1 MKKFIFAAC
10 AAMVLFFGSCQKS
23 AKQKAIDMINATTE
37 KVEKAKTADEAG
49 VISLQLIGDLA
60 KLQEENPEL
69 AKLDE
74 NDKDFKEAMDKFQA
88 AVNKFQAAAP
98 AVEEQPAEPVAD
110 ETAEPAVDENTAE

>member
-37 KVEKAKTADEAG
+37 KVEKAKTSEEAG
-49 VISLQLIGDLA
+49 MISLQLIGDLA
-60 KLQEENPEL
+60 KLQEENPDL

-74 NDKDFKEAMDKFQA
+74 SDKDFKEAMDKFQA
-88 AVNKFQAAAP
+88 AVQKFEQQTPAP
-98 AVEEQPAEPVAD
+98 AVEEQPAEPAAEEQTAD
-110 ETAEPAVDENTAE
+110 EELAE